1 MEMRSV
7 TSHYHSRKRSGTQQS
22 FLTEIAICIVER
34 WKKSMVYYFVSQCNH
49 AQKSNTCQF
58 FLFFSVFLSYWQDHS
73 LLRSRKFAIMAT

>member
-34 WKKSMVYYFVSQCNH
+34 WKKKVWFTILFLNAIMHRKVIHVN
-49 AQKSNTCQF
+49 F
-58 FLFFSVFLSYWQDHS
+58 FCFFSVILVKPQFVE
-73 LLRSRKFAIMAT
+73 I